1 MNGAR
6 WETGEQRPERGLAPG
21 AGTASRSESARSAL
35 QAQLGRLGR
44 AWQQRPPGRGGTGA
58 VDPVARVRI
67 EDLAR
72 QMERLESRLN
82 LILAAIV
89 GTLVV
94 DIVKAFVK

>member
-1 MNGAR
+1 MNGCDDTTMKR
-6 WETGEQRPERGLAPG
+6 RGDRRTRAASSGLG
-21 AGTASRSESARSAL
+21 AEAGRLVSAWRGARSSAP
-35 QAQLGRLGR
+35 A
-44 AWQQRPPGRGGTGA
+44 GG

-72 QMERLESRLN
+72 QIERLESRLN

-94 DIVKAFVK
+94 DILKAFVR